1 MHCTRC
7 GAQLGPGMA
16 FCSACGAS
24 VGVMSGVVSPV
35 KRPGLITLL
44 AVLQFI
50 GAAITLVAGVVTLIA
65 AAGADRASSE
75 PLAAI
80 VGIVLAGVGALQLTC
95 GIGLWK
101 LKNYG
106 RTLQLVFAWIGL
118 IGIPIGT
125 VISILILVYM
135 LKPGVKLL
143 FSGRP
148 ASEMSGGE
156 LTQIAAVTEGS
167 GAMVVLVV
175 ILVAVV
181 SIAMVGIIAAIAI
194 PGLLRARMAGNEA
207 SAIGSLRSITSGQL
221 SYAAACGGGG
231 YAVSLDDL
239 VKPSKDNNVGFVG
252 AEMGRNGVMKS
263 GYRFTVMRDAAPE
276 VTDMGTAADTCN
288 RSTGTPASS
297 FVATAEPVQPGNTGS
312 RYFAVDARGVV
323 FFSDSP
329 ITNPIAD
336 SPGAIPIR

>member
-50 GAAITLVAGVVTLIA
+50 GAAFSLVAGGITLIG
-65 AAGADRASSE
+65 AGISTSPG
-75 PLAAI
+75 PLAGI
-80 VGIVLAGVGALQLTC
+80 IGSVFVGIGVLELTC